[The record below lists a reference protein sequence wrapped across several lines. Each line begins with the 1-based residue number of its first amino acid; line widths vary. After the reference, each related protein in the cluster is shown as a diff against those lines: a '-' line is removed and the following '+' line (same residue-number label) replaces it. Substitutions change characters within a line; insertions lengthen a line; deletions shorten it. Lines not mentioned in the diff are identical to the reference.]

1 MGEQGVLAFPALR
14 CQLRL
19 PQQNTADQEASTT
32 EAYFLSFSG
41 GWKSENEV
49 STGIVSGDV
58 PFPGL

>member
-1 MGEQGVLAFPALR
+1 MGEQGVLAFPALQ

-41 GWKSENEV
+41 GWKSEIEV
-49 STGIVSGDV
+49 STGIVSGEV
-58 PFPGL
+58 SFPGL